1 MTGSTDILDA
11 QNEIADV
18 DLVAVF
24 DDQRRRDLATV
35 NVSTVGALEVDDNEL
50 AVLQH
55 DTGVTFRN
63 VSLGQNDV
71 IALDPPDCHL
81 GFVELEAT
89 LVSTFFGDDDGKH
102 SALPAPLRLTT

>member
-1 MTGSTDILDA
+1 MPGRTYIFYA
-11 QNEIADV
+11 QNEIADI
-18 DLVAVF
+18 DLVTVF
-24 DDQRRRDLATV
+24 DDQWRRDLAAV
-35 NVSTVGALEVDDNEL
+35 DVSAVGAFEVDDDEL

-71 IALDPPDCHL
+71 IALDPPDSHL